1 MKTPFMTQVERAVL
15 EDPPHAH
22 PELRASQPTPTEHEL
37 ARRIA
42 AHPFGHGLSEEH
54 LLLLARCAS
63 EIDFV
68 EGQMIVR
75 EGDPANRFYLIFEG
89 EVAIESAVRRDLRE
103 QIQTVGA
110 GEVVGWSWFSPPYK
124 WHFSVR
130 TLRPTKAI
138 FLYGT
143 WIRELC
149 EVDHELGFELA
160 RRELAI
166 VTNRLEAARLRL
178 AQDRAFGFGGHVCP
192 LPDKSTPAVQA
203 LRRRWHWF
211 E

>member
-1 MKTPFMTQVERAVL
+1 MKTPFKIQMERIVL
-15 EDPPHAH
+15 EEPPHAH
-22 PELRASQPTPTEHEL
+22 PELRAVHPTSDQHEL

-42 AHPFGHGLSEEH
+42 CHPFGRDLSEEH

-63 EIDFV
+63 EIEFV
-68 EGQMIVR
+68 EGQMVVR
-75 EGDPANRFYLIFEG
+75 EGDPANRFYLILEG
-89 EVAIESAVRRDLRE
+89 EVSIESAVRNDLRE
-103 QIQTVGA
+103 QIQTIGA
-110 GEVVGWSWFSPPYK
+110 GEVLGWSWFSPPYQ
-124 WHFSVR
+124 WHFSAR
-130 TLRPTKAI
+130 ALRPTKTI

-149 EVDHELGFELA
+149 ESDHELGFELA

-166 VTNRLEAARLRL
+166 VTSRLEAARLRL
-178 AQDRAFGFGGHVCP
+178 AQDRAMGFGGHWCP

-203 LRRRWHWF
+203 LRRRWHWY